1 MNNRYSDYRIIQK
14 LGFGTNHQVFKVFNS
29 QNDKV
34 FAMKIENNPNIGQID
49 SEVKKLKELSS
60 LNGIPKII
68 DYGKTKDNKY

>member
-1 MNNRYSDYRIIQK
+1 
-14 LGFGTNHQVFKVFNS
+14 
-29 QNDKV
+29 
-34 FAMKIENNPNIGQID
+34 MKIENNPNIGQID